1 MIFEIVQG
9 LLLGGIVVS
18 TFVALRHKDLLI
30 SVIFMAVIS
39 MLLSLEFYLLRAPDV
54 ALAEAAIGAGLATA
68 IYLVAI
74 NRTSRWE
81 DERND

>member
-81 DERND
+81 DERHD

>member
-18 TFVALRHKDLLI
+18 TCVALRHKDLLI

-81 DERND
+81 NERHD